1 MNPQLKT
8 IIFKEIKEVSGRRDY
23 LLNIIP
29 FLALAFLFVVGYT
42 GPAQKLI
49 MEFSFISLPSF
60 TMLIMGLPLIQEKF
74 GDEKLLRNF
83 EVILTT
89 PISLKTVWAGKM
101 VSIFLLSYPA
111 VIILIFTLFSIWNI
125 LTGLNPIFILSSPVW
140 IMTLIITPLIPMVYD
155 GFSSWFILRFSH
167 PKLVQI
173 LLYFAVGGGVVISI
187 ISTNLV
193 KHITSE
199 QIVNWTIIACSAL
212 IIAAAFS
219 LILILVNRLDKEKIT
234 I

>member
-1 MNPQLKT
+1 MNSQLKT
-8 IIFKEIKEVSGRRDY
+8 IIFKEIKEVSGRKDY

-29 FLALAFLFVVGYT
+29 FLALAFLFVVGYS

-49 MEFSFISLPSF
+49 MEFSFIGIPSF
-60 TMLIMGLPLIQEKF
+60 TMLVVGLPLIQEKF
-74 GDEKLLRNF
+74 GDEKLLRKF

-89 PISLKTVWAGKM
+89 PISIKTVWVGKM

-111 VIILIFTLFSIWNI
+111 VIILIVALLFIWNI
-125 LTGLNPIFILSSPVW
+125 LTGLNPISILSSPIW
-140 IMTLIITPLIPMVYD
+140 IMALVIAPLVPVVYD
-155 GFSSWFILRFSH
+155 GFSSWSILRFSH

-173 LLYFAVGGGVVISI
+173 LLYFAIGGGVVVSI

-193 KHITSE
+193 KHITSG
-199 QIVNWTIIACSAL
+199 QIVNGPIV
-212 IIAAAFS
+212 AFS
-219 LILILVNRLDKEKIT
+219 AIVIAVAFGLILALVNRLDKEKIT